1 MAFFIPLFQ
10 GNIWQQRWIVC
21 ERDGK
26 RQGKGRKG
34 CSLLENLDLDSRCAM
49 EQKQAVQKQADG
61 MDISCR
67 VWRAQNSNV
76 ELPEYGESTYEVFTA
91 EDGSSGCY
99 MNGYEEEKGKGCKG
113 GKI

>member
-10 GNIWQQRWIVC
+10 GKIWQQRWIVC

-26 RQGKGRKG
+26 QQGKGRTG

-49 EQKQAVQKQADG
+49 EQKQAVQKLADG
-61 MDISCR
+61 MEISCR

-76 ELPEYGESTYEVFTA
+76 ELPEYGESKCLQQRMVLPA
-91 EDGSSGCY
+91 AVS
-99 MNGYEEEKGKGCKG
+99 GYEEEKGKGCKG